1 MKIFLNKECLSSDHE
16 GQKILLNI
24 DTGRYLE
31 INNTGAAILDC
42 IDDGIDTNELIDLI
56 SKKYSIEA
64 HEIENDIHEFIEKA
78 ANLKA
83 IHIVK

>member
-31 INNTGAAILDC
+31 INKTGAAILNC
-42 IDDGIDTNELIDLI
+42 IGDGIDINELIDQL
-56 SKKYSIEA
+56 SKKYSIEG
-64 HEIENDIHEFIEKA
+64 HEIENDIHEFIEKHQ
-78 ANLKA
+78 N
-83 IHIVK
+83 